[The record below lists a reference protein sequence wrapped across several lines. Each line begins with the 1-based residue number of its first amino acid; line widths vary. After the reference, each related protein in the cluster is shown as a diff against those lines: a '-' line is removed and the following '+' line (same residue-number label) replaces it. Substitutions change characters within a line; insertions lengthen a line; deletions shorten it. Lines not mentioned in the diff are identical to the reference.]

1 MNLETRNCDI
11 SENLSSGEDVDGND
25 GRNNSSN
32 KFQGETQVKSAN
44 RHVYTAKSG
53 KKWKSVPPPSSHTGG
68 ANIFTK
74 KVGPKVRPYSRVQ
87 FLLQEI
93 LRFNTTK
100 QKYLLHTRPGWER
113 RGIAL
118 ARRARIHLTENTRE
132 VFKLYIVCFPTY
144 S

>member
-25 GRNNSSN
+25 ARNNSSN
-32 KFQGETQVKSAN
+32 KFHGETQVKSAN

-53 KKWKSVPPPSSHTGG
+53 KKWKSVPPPSSHTRG

-74 KVGPKVRPYSRVQ
+74 KVRPYSRVQ

-100 QKYLLHTRPGWER
+100 
-113 RGIAL
+113 
-118 ARRARIHLTENTRE
+118 
-132 VFKLYIVCFPTY
+132 
-144 S
+144 

>member
-53 KKWKSVPPPSSHTGG
+53 KKWKSVPPPSSHTRG

-100 QKYLLHTRPGWER
+100 
-113 RGIAL
+113 
-118 ARRARIHLTENTRE
+118 
-132 VFKLYIVCFPTY
+132 
-144 S
+144 